1 MKKMAYLIVLLIMA
15 AFLLM
20 SCDKTTKPEDTPTVI
35 NDNTVILSDEV
46 SDQCQDGGEGAIILP
61 AVPQTEALI
70 VGNII
75 VGKPSAQFPNGF
87 LRRVT
92 ALNMQRQ
99 NVSVTT
105 VPAAL
110 TEALESGYV
119 SITQVLNPTQLKS
132 TAGAIPGVKL
142 VQGERGNFQF
152 IIDSVL
158 YDADGN
164 SGTTNDRVTFSGTAD
179 LDLTLNGYIQIQN
192 NRLKQM
198 RFTSQQTFDVSAAI
212 SNSTSFFNL
221 DQDVTIFSQTFSPFL
236 VYFGAFPVVLT
247 PYLEVKINLA
257 GNATAT
263 LNIGYD
269 YQNTCT
275 AGIQYKDNQWRPV
288 NSISESATSGMTDP
302 LAFNVSYKA
311 TLQPEIGVM
320 FYGIIG
326 PTIGVGAFGE
336 MIVNPA
342 VENWWQ
348 LWAGFVGEA
357 SINIP
362 VIDNLY
368 SRLGPWE
375 IFNTRFLVKQAANPI
390 QGNLVGLVKGAILNQ
405 GLEGVAVKVYLGNT
419 LKANG
424 ATNSSGEFSIPVN
437 AGSDYR
443 VLFEKSGYH
452 SINYYNVTIQGS
464 QNTVLQTIMQID
476 DSYTGTGIVNGTVYN
491 ALNGNYVPEVD
502 LKFRAG
508 INTQSGSVVKSAV
521 TDEYGDYS
529 ISTLSTGH
537 YTVEASKTDYVTT
550 FFSVYCIGGQ
560 TLNGQDGVIT
570 PILDASEIRV
580 VLTWGSS
587 PSDLDSHLTGPNPD
601 GGRFHVYYAWDDFYY
616 GDSLYAALDFDDTSS
631 YGPETITIYNQTGGL
646 YRYSVHDYSNR
657 YSESSYAMS
666 NSDATVRVY
675 FGSNLVQ
682 TFYVPSNTIGTLWT
696 VFELYDNQIIP
707 KNMMTNESD
716 PGSVTKGTVTDGA
729 LLIYLPQKK

>member
-1 MKKMAYLIVLLIMA
+1 MKKMAFLVMLLILA

-20 SCDKTTKPEDTPTVI
+20 SCDKTTKPEDTPIVI
-35 NDNTVILSDEV
+35 NDNTVILSDAV
-46 SDQCQDGGEGAIILP
+46 SDQCLDGGNGAIILP
-61 AVPQTEALI
+61 TVPQTQALI

-75 VGKPSAQFPNGF
+75 VGKPSAQFHDGF
-87 LRRVT
+87 LRRIT
-92 ALNMQRQ
+92 AVNIQDQ
-99 NVSVTT
+99 NVNVTT

-110 TEALESGYV
+110 TEALKSGY
-119 SITQVLNPTQLKS
+119 IGINQVLNPSKLKS
-132 TAGAIPGVKL
+132 TTGAIPGVKL

-164 SGTTNDRVTFSGTAD
+164 SGTTNDRVTFTGTAD
-179 LDLTLNGYIQIQN
+179 LDITLNGYIQIQN

-198 RFTSQQTFDVSAAI
+198 RFTAQQTFDVNAAI
-212 SNSTSFFNL
+212 SNSTSFFNV
-221 DQDVTIFSQTFSPFL
+221 DQDVTIFSQSFQPFL

-247 PYLEVKINLA
+247 PHLDVKINLT

-269 YQNTCT
+269 YNNTCT

-288 NSISESATSGMTDP
+288 NTINQSASSSMTDP
-302 LAFNVSYKA
+302 LAYNVNYRA

-326 PTIGVGAFGE
+326 PSIHAGAFGE

-348 LWAGFVGEA
+348 LWAGFVGKV
-357 SINIP
+357 SINSP
-362 VIDNLY
+362 VIDQL
-368 SRLGPWE
+368 LIPLDHLE

-390 QGNLVGLVKGAILNQ
+390 QGNLVGLVKDAILNQ
-405 GLEGVAVKVYLGNT
+405 GLEGVAVKVYLNNA

-424 ATNSSGEFSIPVN
+424 TTNSSGEFSIPVN

-452 SINYYNVTIQGS
+452 SVNYYNVTIQGS

-491 ALNGNYVPEVD
+491 ALNGNYVPEVA

-508 INTQSGSVVKSAV
+508 INTQSGTVVKSAV
-521 TDEYGDYS
+521 TDEYGAYS
-529 ISTLSTGH
+529 ISTLNTGH

-560 TLNGQDGVIT
+560 TLNNQDGVIT
-570 PILDASEIRV
+570 PILNASEVRV
-580 VLTWGSS
+580 VLTWGAT

-601 GGRFHVYYAWDDFYY
+601 GGRFHVYYGDDDFYY
-616 GDSLYAALDFDDTSS
+616 GDDVYASLDYDDTSS
-631 YGPETITIYNQTGGL
+631 YGPETITIYYQTGGL

-657 YSESSYAMS
+657 FNDTSYAMS
-666 NSDATVRVY
+666 NSGATVRVY

-682 TFYVPSNTIGTLWT
+682 TFYVPTNTIGTLWT

-707 KNMMTNESD
+707 KNLMTNESN
-716 PGSVTKGTVTDGA
+716 PGNVTKGNVTDGE
-729 LLIYLPQKK
+729 LMINL